1 MSPRKKAEKARGK
14 LAGKDRSSS
23 LPLSVENVRTLKA
36 TFFSSLPEWHT
47 WLEEYHEIRQE
58 LWVGFHKKASGK
70 PSITWPE
77 AVDGALCFGWI
88 DGLRKSLGD
97 SSYVIRFTPRRP
109 RSVWSSVNIRR
120 VSELTKQGLM
130 RSAGVQAF
138 EKRTGNRS
146 EIYAYEQRKGAKL
159 GATYEKQFHTNKQ
172 AWDFFQVQPPWY
184 QRTAAWWVISAKREE
199 TRRKRLVQLMED
211 SGCGRTIRELR
222 RTTNKK

>member
-1 MSPRKKAEKARGK
+1 MSPRKKAEKAREK
-14 LAGKDRSSS
+14 LAGKNRSSPV
-23 LPLSVENVRTLKA
+23 PLSVENVRTLKP
-36 TFFSSLPEWHT
+36 TFFSSPPEWHA
-47 WLEEYHEIRQE
+47 WLEEHHEIRQE

-88 DGLRKSLGD
+88 DGVRKSLGD

-130 RSAGVQAF
+130 RPAGVQAF

-146 EIYAYEQRKGAKL
+146 EIYAMSNEKG
-159 GATYEKQFHTNKQ
+159 Q
-172 AWDFFQVQPPWY
+172 
-184 QRTAAWWVISAKREE
+184 S
-199 TRRKRLVQLMED
+199 
-211 SGCGRTIRELR
+211 
-222 RTTNKK
+222 